1 MSINERLYACA
12 KIAGPLVDGSLS
24 HSDAN
29 AFHGLLSFEAAE
41 FAERISLIPGSSTMT
56 MFELIIALV
65 KDDISDLES
74 HFAVAKW
81 MRRRAAYADKCASWK
96 AAAIERGDDWRDRP
110 MSSGQR
116 FLIAD
121 TARLLEI
128 EQPEDMRRG
137 DAADWLDTHGAHLLL
152 KLKG

>member
-1 MSINERLYACA
+1 MPINERLYACA
-12 KIAGPLVDGSLS
+12 KLAGPLVDSSLS
-24 HSDAN
+24 HKDAN

-41 FAERISLIPGSSTMT
+41 FAERISFIPGSSNMSLQ
-56 MFELIIALV
+56 ELIIALV
-65 KDDISDLES
+65 KEDHGDLEVR
-74 HFAVAKW
+74 FGVVRW
-81 MRRRAAYADKCASWK
+81 MKRKAAYADKCASWK

-121 TARLLEI
+121 TARLLGI